1 MKRIVF
7 RFWLLNILISIAL
20 FVAYRIEIAQ
30 TDGADG
36 NFLESVVQILDVFL
50 NVIYSSVYLIAIVFC
65 SLTLFLNLINRI
77 RNNFY
82 LSLLTFIAIP
92 LVCIIFI
99 TFTILTNNFLQY
111 SDVTVFRNLLTFSI
125 IYLFLTTLEFLLFRK
140 RINKLQSNDFS
151 SKAKIPT
158 T

>member
-1 MKRIVF
+1 MKIIVF

-30 TDGADG
+30 TDRADG

-140 RINKLQSNDFS
+140 SINKLQSNDFS
-151 SKAKIPT
+151 TKAKIPT